1 VDTATNHQSLLE
13 WLEQRGF
20 PGLPAEPLQE
30 TISDGATVL
39 HHPSGC
45 VEDLDGGWRPVRTGS
60 PTETWTCSC
69 VFRDVLGGI
78 AAKEFIAFTHE
89 LLDIEDALTT
99 CLDTDPYTLGDG
111 FPQLRRLAI
120 RHHRQH
126 VEAGPR
132 NQRVLHPGSRIE
144 ACPGLTLV
152 RDGIVGK
159 WDAALLAHP
168 VDETLLAEEIL
179 RYAARHLMS
188 RVTLRAT
195 AGLRLPV
202 MNAVQNLVWMWLGR
216 PLTGSLQEEYYSE
229 RGDLLRSLV
238 VDPIVGSGFT
248 FDLLERLEAEAL
260 TMLARDTPL
269 VCHVVG
275 FEIRSY
281 ETREGVLPVVI
292 GYGIRA
298 RRNSI
303 VFGEYPQI
311 FCEWAATVD
320 RERHPN
326 IVTQL
331 SSRVR
336 LVPVCENPGLE
347 PHQWETAVA
356 LWEDSLENDDNDP
369 GPYRDQATAIH
380 AAATL

>member
-1 VDTATNHQSLLE
+1 MDTATNHQPLLE

-45 VEDLDGGWRPVRTGS
+45 VEDLDGGWRPVKTGG
-60 PTETWTCSC
+60 PTETWACSC

-78 AAKEFIAFTHE
+78 TAKEFIAFTHE

-111 FPQLRRLAI
+111 FPQLQRLAL
-120 RHHRQH
+120 RHHRQLA
-126 VEAGPR
+126 EAGPR
-132 NQRVLHPGSRIE
+132 NQRVLVPGSRIE

-152 RDGIVGK
+152 RDGVVGK

-168 VDETLLAEEIL
+168 VDETLLAAEIL
-179 RYAARHLMS
+179 RYAARYLMS

-216 PLTGSLQEEYYSE
+216 PLTGGLLDEYYSE

-248 FDLLERLEAEAL
+248 FDLIERLEAEAL
-260 TMLARDTPL
+260 AMLTRDTPMA
-269 VCHVVG
+269 CHVIG
-275 FEIRSY
+275 FD
-281 ETREGVLPVVI
+281 REALEPRDAMISVIISSGV
-292 GYGIRA
+292 RA

-303 VFGEYPQI
+303 VFGEYPQV
-311 FCEWAATVD
+311 FCEWVATVAS
-320 RERHPN
+320 ERRRDFAAQFSP
-326 IVTQL
+326 
-331 SSRVR
+331 RVG
-336 LVPVCENPGLE
+336 LVSLCESPGLE
-347 PHQWETAVA
+347 PYQWELAVA
-356 LWEDSLENDDNDP
+356 LWDDSFANDDDDP
-369 GPYRDQATAIH
+369 GPYHDQAAAIH
-380 AAATL
+380 AAASL